1 VIKGSP
7 KYSGMT
13 QRRFLLIN
21 AALILLI
28 VGHFYDIVLDT
39 EHWPFSQYPMFRQ
52 AQHGRSLT
60 RMELYGVTR
69 ESPHQ
74 EFPLRQVSSDF
85 GEVRETASLRRISRS
100 NEFMPEERQQ
110 MLNDSL
116 LDALAKYEDGRV
128 EGEHDG
134 PVLQGVRLYEAT
146 WQLDDPAKSIA
157 DPPDQQKLIDEVVQP

>member
-1 VIKGSP
+1 
-7 KYSGMT
+7 MT
-13 QRRFLLIN
+13 RRRCLLIH

-39 EHWPFSQYPMFRQ
+39 EHWPFSQYPMFRT
-52 AQHGRSLT
+52 AQIERSLT

-74 EFPLRQVSSDF
+74 EFPLRQVSGDFSF
-85 GEVRETASLRRISRS
+85 GEVRENAIFRRISRS
-100 NEFMPEERQQ
+100 KEFMPEERQQ

-116 LDALAKYEDGRV
+116 LDALVKYEDGRV
-128 EGEHDG
+128 AGEHDG
-134 PVLQGVRLYEAT
+134 PALQGIKLYEAT

-157 DPPDQQKLIDEVVQP
+157 DPPDQQKIIHEIVQS